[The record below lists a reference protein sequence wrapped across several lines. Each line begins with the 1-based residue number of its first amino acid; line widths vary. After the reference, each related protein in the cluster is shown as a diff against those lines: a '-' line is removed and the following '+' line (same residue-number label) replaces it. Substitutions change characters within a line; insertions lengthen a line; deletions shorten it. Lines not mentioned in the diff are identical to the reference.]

1 MPEFDAYLMVDW
13 SANSRPVTG
22 GDSIWYCLV
31 IRAGDNLFV
40 VALENPATRR
50 RTVAE
55 INDILRGLARL
66 EQMTLVGFDF
76 PYGYPAGSAAAL
88 GLTDTPLCGS
98 ASGARWEPAYKSS
111 RSCTTRCI
119 FNIVSTTTSAL

>member
-13 SANSRPVTG
+13 SASSRLVTG

-88 GLTDTPLCGS
+88 GLTPDTPAWLGVWREITNRIIDRDDNS
-98 ASGARWEPAYKSS
+98 NNRFEVA
-111 RSCTTRCI
+111 T
-119 FNIVSTTTSAL
+119 L